1 MSAELV
7 SNCGGR
13 EQLSG
18 RAAGLGSE
26 DRVFESRQ
34 EQWDFFLFSFPESTF
49 CSDSYSVGIPVI
61 LPNVQEAEH
70 TCTPTYV
77 V

>member
-18 RAAGLGSE
+18 SAADSGSE

-34 EQWDFFLFSFPESTF
+34 ERWDFFFFPSLPESTF
-49 CSDSYSVGIPVI
+49 CADSYSVEIPVI

-70 TCTPTYV
+70 TCTLRM
-77 V
+77 